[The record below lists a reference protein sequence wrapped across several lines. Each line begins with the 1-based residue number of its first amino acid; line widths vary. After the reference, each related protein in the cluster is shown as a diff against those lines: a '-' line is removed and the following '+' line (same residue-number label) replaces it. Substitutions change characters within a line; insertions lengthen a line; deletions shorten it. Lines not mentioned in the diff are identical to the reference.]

1 MLAYGGGGQES
12 EVRMNWLQK
21 QWQWQNGEYPSGGSA
36 MANAPTS
43 AVCVRKVKSLQ
54 IRFASG
60 EDNII
65 DEMQV
70 VAEVD
75 DALRVSSAS
84 HWIKVLTHHTISVAV
99 QYSNILQYWL
109 QYAIY

>member
-21 QWQWQNGEYPSGGSA
+21 QLQWQWQWQNGEYPSGGSA

-70 VAEVD
+70 VIG
-75 DALRVSSAS
+75 RQNG
-84 HWIKVLTHHTISVAV
+84 IFG
-99 QYSNILQYWL
+99 
-109 QYAIY
+109 